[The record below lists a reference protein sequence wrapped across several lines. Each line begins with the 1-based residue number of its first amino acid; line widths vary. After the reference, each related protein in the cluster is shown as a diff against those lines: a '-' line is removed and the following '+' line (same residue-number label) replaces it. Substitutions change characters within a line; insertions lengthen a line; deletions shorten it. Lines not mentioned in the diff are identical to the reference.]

1 MLYDKPIIFYPLS
14 VLLSLKIRNILI
26 IVNPHQIE
34 NFKKILGNGSHLGIK
49 ISYKVQKKPSGIPEA
64 FKIGRKF
71 LKNDNVCLIL
81 GDNLFFNS
89 KLTSMR

>member
-1 MLYDKPIIFYPLS
+1 MKGIILAGGKDRRLGPTTLAVNKQLLMLYDKPIIFDPLS

-64 FKIGRKF
+64 FKI
-71 LKNDNVCLIL
+71 
-81 GDNLFFNS
+81 
-89 KLTSMR
+89 